1 MKKTYCPLT
10 QQLLQL
16 LTENHPKLKK
26 NNHILRIQLVC
37 LLFVGGWGI
46 PQSGNF
52 FFINPDGKM
61 SGSGQPNGVIQSP
74 NFLSN
79 ADGSITMNFIINN
92 TSLSFTKN
100 LDGTLSTENQIYSYL
115 GNITLEQWLE
125 LKNKGQMSSEQQTG
139 ILEASSQT
147 P

>member
-1 MKKTYCPLT
+1 
-10 QQLLQL
+10 
-16 LTENHPKLKK
+16 
-26 NNHILRIQLVC
+26 
-37 LLFVGGWGI
+37 
-46 PQSGNF
+46 
-52 FFINPDGKM
+52 
-61 SGSGQPNGVIQSP
+61 
-74 NFLSN
+74 
-79 ADGSITMNFIINN
+79 MNFIINN